1 MPLQADF
8 AEVFHIFHAHHE
20 YVGGDAEVLPVGDE
34 GEGAFDGSEQY
45 TGSLAALVG
54 GTQFDR
60 EGLVHIDRE
69 ARARAYGAYF
79 RVAEGFHQLCAGAQ
93 RGGVHQAV
101 EAPYLLR
108 VSGPVGDA
116 APVLP
121 GDKQL
126 FVLQFAQQLRRYAAG
141 ADPFAL

>member
-1 MPLQADF
+1 MPLPADF
-8 AEVFHIFHAHHE
+8 AEVFHILHTNHE

-34 GEGAFDGSEQY
+34 GEGALDGPEQY
-45 TGSLAALVG
+45 VGPLAALVG
-54 GTQFDR
+54 GAQFDG

-69 ARARAYGAYF
+69 ARAGAYGAHF
-79 RVAEGFHQLCAGAQ
+79 RIAEGFHQLCAGAQ

-101 EAPYLLR
+101 QATYLLR

>member
-8 AEVFHIFHAHHE
+8 AEVFHILHAHDQ

-45 TGSLAALVG
+45 VGALAALVG

-69 ARARAYGAYF
+69 ARAGAYGAHF
-79 RVAEGFHQLCAGAQ
+79 RVAEGLDQLRAGAQ
-93 RGGVHQAV
+93 RRRVHQAV
-101 EAPYLLR
+101 QATYLLR
-108 VSGPVGDA
+108 VSGPIGDA